1 MAKWLF
7 MKELYVVCDNIRSL
21 YNVGSIFRT
30 SDALE
35 INKIYLCGITGTP
48 EQKGALKV
56 SLGAEKSV
64 VWEYHKNA
72 WQLVDKLKKRGI
84 KIVALELTKGSK
96 NVKLF
101 KPKFP
106 LALIVGNEV
115 SGVSPALLKRSDAVV
130 HIPMKGIK
138 ESLNVSVAF
147 GIAAYVIMN

>member
-1 MAKWLF
+1 
-7 MKELYVVCDNIRSL
+7 MKSKNDLYVICDNIRSL

-30 SDALE
+30 SDALGVK
-35 INKIYLCGITGTP
+35 KIYLCGITGTP
-48 EQKGALKV
+48 EQKGVLKV

-64 VWEYHKNA
+64 QWEYCRNA
-72 WQLVDKLKKRGI
+72 WQLVEKLKKQGM
-84 KIVALELTKGSK
+84 KVVSLELTKGSK

-115 SGVSPALLKRSDAVV
+115 SGVSSALLKRSDAIV